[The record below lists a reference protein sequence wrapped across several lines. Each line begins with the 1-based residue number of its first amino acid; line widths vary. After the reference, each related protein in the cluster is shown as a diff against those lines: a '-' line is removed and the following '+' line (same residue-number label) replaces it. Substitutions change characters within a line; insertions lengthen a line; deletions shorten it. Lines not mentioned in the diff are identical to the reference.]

1 MSTMPP
7 RLRALAAAS
16 VAALALSALSACDE
30 DGDDG
35 GSPEPA
41 ASGTP
46 TPPGSPTASSPAPST
61 SPAVL
66 DRGAAPRRLLR
77 IGVEKG
83 HVEHATIALTTTQ
96 SSTLRGTERF
106 AGEMRIPMTLQVTS
120 TVTDVS
126 DDELSVETVFGRTAV
141 DRTGI
146 ARSLAGPIEQALTF
160 LEGATLTVVVRPD
173 GTTVSRDVDLGDD
186 DGPDLVGPVLDDVLA
201 QGFAIARF
209 PVEEVGLGARW
220 RTTDEVE
227 IGGASVRV
235 GSTYEVVGLSDDG
248 YTLDVRTEQTTAPGG
263 PYAGGTI
270 VEGSSTS
277 RGRIEVRGGMFLPV
291 RSSSTIRGTTVVD
304 VGDARVTTRLTTEV
318 RIATETR

>member
-30 DGDDG
+30 DGDG
-35 GSPEPA
+35 AGSEPA

-46 TPPGSPTASSPAPST
+46 TRPGSPSAPSSAPSA

-83 HVEHATIALTTTQ
+83 HVEHATLTLTTTQ
-96 SSTLRGTERF
+96 SSTLRGTEKF
-106 AGEMRIPMTLQVTS
+106 AGEMRIPMTLEVTS

-126 DDELSVETVFGRTAV
+126 DDELSVETVFGPTAV

-160 LEGATLTVVVRPD
+160 LEGATMTTVVRPD
-173 GTTVSRDVDLGDD
+173 GTTVSRDVDLGD

-201 QGFAIARF
+201 QGFAIARS

-235 GSTYEVVGLSDDG
+235 DSTYEVVGLSDEG

-263 PYAGGTI
+263 LYAGGTI

-277 RGRIEVRGGMFLPV
+277 RGRIEVREGMFLPV

-318 RIATETR
+318 RIATEAR